1 MYRSV
6 SYNSEIYSNN
16 NWYSTSTIN
25 NMTVENETE
34 NSSSSGMI
42 STTEKK
48 YFIDLISLDGKITT
62 TKAISIR
69 KPNIDDGNR
78 HE

>member
-1 MYRSV
+1 MSV
-6 SYNSEIYSNN
+6 G
-16 NWYSTSTIN
+16 
-25 NMTVENETE
+25 NETE

-42 STTEKK
+42 STTRKK
-48 YFIDLISLDGKITT
+48 PFISLINPDGKITT
-62 TKAISIR
+62 TKTISIR

>member
-1 MYRSV
+1 
-6 SYNSEIYSNN
+6 
-16 NWYSTSTIN
+16 
-25 NMTVENETE
+25 
-34 NSSSSGMI
+34 MI